1 MAADSYRWL
10 FIGALA
16 LLAVAVI
23 EYFVELAVKAWRAAR
38 KAEREDAAWREH
50 IMTSQGAGN

>member
-1 MAADSYRWL
+1 VAAETYRWL

-23 EYFVELAVKAWRAAR
+23 EYFVEMAVRAWLDA
-38 KAEREDAAWREH
+38 REDAEWRDGR
-50 IMTSQGAGN
+50 I